1 MRRNEQ
7 KKKYRFFVICCL
19 ALDLLAIFWL
29 GYKYLDRKIP
39 DEIQI
44 SRDSGES
51 TEDVTE
57 VLSAPLVTFEKAVT
71 VSQDGGYILPCRL
84 LGIFHLKK

>member
-1 MRRNEQ
+1 MNRR
-7 KKKYRFFVICCL
+7 KKYRFFVICCL

-57 VLSAPLVTFEKAVT
+57 VLSAPLVTFEKAVLAGWRIYPALQA
-71 VSQDGGYILPCRL
+71 VRVYSI
-84 LGIFHLKK
+84 